1 MASLWSPTDWPQ
13 RLAELQAPTGEL
25 KEAHLRRDVRSLGA
39 LLGEVLRVDRRW
51 LIPRRSCMRTFSCK
65 VLAVPVLCGLL
76 SITLPA
82 PAQTPA
88 SAQTPAPAQTS
99 PFLGDWQVPS
109 GTIVRIDPCSSGF
122 CMRIMFLSPTADA
135 TTDIHNPDATLRRK
149 SLCALEIGS
158 RFHLSDATHASGGTI
173 YDPKSGNTYRG
184 QMVVEGDLLR
194 LRGYVGFSLFGR
206 TEIWHRVHAS
216 YASCR

>member
-1 MASLWSPTDWPQ
+1 MPSLWSPTGWPQ

-25 KEAHLRRDVRSLGA
+25 KEAPLRRDVRSLGA
-39 LLGEVLRVDRRW
+39 LPDEVLRGYRRW
-51 LIPRRSCMRTFSCK
+51 LVPRRSCMRSFGCRA
-65 VLAVPVLCGLL
+65 LAVPVLCGLL
-76 SITLPA
+76 STTL
-82 PAQTPA
+82 PA
-88 SAQTPAPAQTS
+88 SAQAPAPAQTS
-99 PFLGDWQVPS
+99 PFLGDWRVPS
-109 GTIVRIDPCSSGF
+109 GTIVRIDQCPSGF

-135 TTDIHNPDATLRRK
+135 TTDIHNPDATLRAR
-149 SLCALEIGS
+149 SLCALELGS
-158 RFHLSDATHASGGTI
+158 RFHPSDATHASGGTI

-194 LRGYVGFSLFGR
+194 LRGYIGFSLFGR